1 MKYLVK
7 QKIFA
12 LGDNFDI
19 TDESGMPVFKIQG
32 KIFSFG
38 NKLSVYDL
46 TGHKL
51 VYIEQKLLR
60 FLPEYNIYKDS
71 YLVAKVKKQL
81 TFLKAKFDIES
92 EYGNFEVEGDVWGY
106 SFSILRD
113 GKVIAF
119 VNKQLI
125 SFSDTYSVE
134 VCEGEK
140 DEFILALVIVIDQV
154 LHDKNQN
161 NS

>member
-19 TDESGMPVFKIQG
+19 TDQLGMPVFKIQG
-32 KIFSFG
+32 KLLSFG
-38 NKLSVYDL
+38 NKLNVYDL
-46 TGHKL
+46 DGNKL
-51 VYIEQKLLR
+51 IYIEQKIFR
-60 FLPEYNIYKDS
+60 FLPEYNIYEADN
-71 YLVAKVKKQL
+71 LIATVKKKL
-81 TFLKAKFDIES
+81 TFLKSRFDIES
-92 EYGNFEVEGDVWGY
+92 EYGNFQVEGDVWGY
-106 SFSILRD
+106 NFSVLRD
-113 GKVIAF
+113 GMVIAV
-119 VNKQLI
+119 VNKQFI

-134 VCEGEK
+134 VSEGEK
-140 DEFILALVIVIDQV
+140 AEFVLALAIVIDQV